1 MNIFGKNWDDPI
13 AQERLEIVFENRN
26 HDYGAYLIRRRY
38 NRTILF
44 AFFSTLTFAM
54 LLALTPTILAWI
66 YPEKISTGE
75 RVREVV
81 VELLNVDSQEEIYQE
96 KKDLHK
102 EEFKSKTTPSGPTE
116 QFTNLKVSDTDSSNM
131 KTQDQLSNT
140 VVATKTNK
148 SDSTNTTEPLPAT
161 KPSGG
166 GQEVI
171 KWAEVMPSFV
181 GGEEAMM
188 DYLRKT
194 IKFPAAAREEG
205 ITGTVYVKFVVNKSG
220 EVVNVEL
227 LRGIGGGCEEVAI
240 KAIRNMP
247 KWNPGMQN
255 GEPVNVQYNLP
266 ISFQLH

>member
-44 AFFSTLTFAM
+44 AFLSTLTFAM

-81 VELLNVDSQEEIYQE
+81 VDLMTIDPKEEVFAQ
-96 KKDLHK
+96 KKDEPK
-102 EEFKSKTTPSGPTE
+102 EEFKSKTTPAGPTE
-116 QFTNLKVSDTDSSNM
+116 QFTNLKVSDNDSSNI

-148 SDSTNTTEPLPAT
+148 SDSTNTSEPLPVT

-166 GQEVI
+166 GQEVM

-188 DYLRKT
+188 EYLRKT

>member
-44 AFFSTLTFAM
+44 AFLSTLTFAM

-81 VELLNVDSQEEIYQE
+81 VDLMTIDPKEEVFAQ
-96 KKDLHK
+96 KKDEPK

-166 GQEVI
+166 VQEVI

>member
-38 NRTILF
+38 NRTILL

-81 VELLNVDSQEEIYQE
+81 FDLMTIEPKEEVFAQ
-96 KKDLHK
+96 KKDEPK
-102 EEFKSKTTPSGPTE
+102 EEFKSKTTPAGPTE
-116 QFTNLKVSDTDSSNM
+116 KFTNLKVSDTDSSNM

-148 SDSTNTTEPLPAT
+148 SDSTDAKDPLPET

-166 GQEVI
+166 GQEVR
-171 KWAEVMPSFV
+171 KYAEVMPSFV

-188 DYLRKT
+188 DYLRMN
-194 IKFPAAAREEG
+194 IKFPAAAREIG
-205 ITGTVYVKFVVNKSG
+205 VTGTVYVTFIVNKKG

-227 LRGIGGGCEEVAI
+227 LRGIGGGCEEVAM

-266 ISFQLH
+266 ISFRLH